1 MTMKTLAL
9 LLLALAG
16 CASTPAVLGPDDFS
30 DTRTVELAVPPVNAV
45 SAFYEGIRLCD
56 GRRGVKCGPQRPD
69 GAASCD
75 VYEAPVLWANPLL
88 LGRADFEPGAA
99 GGTRATFAV
108 AKRYA
113 SQRADRAGLLNQ
125 TFDDWSRFASGKAA
139 CQ

>member
-1 MTMKTLAL
+1 MAQPGMTMKTLAL
-9 LLLALAG
+9 FLLALAG

-45 SAFYEGIRLCD
+45 SAFYE
-56 GRRGVKCGPQRPD
+56 
-69 GAASCD
+69 AA
-75 VYEAPVLWANPLL
+75 VLWANPLV
-88 LGRADFEPGAA
+88 LGRAYFDAA
-99 GGTRATFAV
+99 AGGGTRATFAV

-113 SQRADRAGLLNQ
+113 SLNADRASLLNQ